1 MELSDASR
9 MLLAIGHPIRLQTYR
24 LLIPAGPAGVSA
36 GQLAQDLDMPPSSLN
51 FHLKELSRVG
61 LITSRQQGRYVI
73 YAAVYPAMADLM
85 QYLTDNCCGDNPCL
99 PITTDF
105 CSSDVTNDSHPGNT
119 SKP

>member
-24 LLIPAGPAGVSA
+24 LLIPAGPSGLSA
-36 GQLAQDLDMPPSSLN
+36 GRLAQDLDMPPSSLN

-61 LITSRQQGRYVI
+61 LITSRQQGRFVI
-73 YAAVYPAMADLM
+73 YAAVYPAMANLM
-85 QYLTDNCCGDNPCL
+85 QFLTDNCCGGNPCL
-99 PITTDF
+99 PITTDI
-105 CSSDVTNDSHPGNT
+105 CHAEGSSDFDNGKT